1 MAEKL
6 PILVYHRVH
15 NDDDVT
21 EPNDGGRTDLSLFKR
36 QMRYLK
42 DEGFQ
47 TVTYKEIES
56 WLYNGD
62 ELPER
67 AVAIDFDDN
76 RLNVLENALPVLEE
90 LGFVATV
97 FVITDLAS
105 GENMSGMVGH
115 PALNW
120 EHLKELRDKGWC
132 ISPHTVKHLYLA
144 GPEHLPRDEAE
155 LMSELVDSRREVE
168 ERLGIDAPNFAYPC
182 GSWNYE
188 VEARVKEVY
197 RTARHWHL
205 VDKAPWPLNTR
216 ETNPYRLAAI
226 NMCNAMSLETFKDL
240 INSTKL

>member
-6 PILVYHRVH
+6 PILVYHRMH
-15 NDDDVT
+15 FDDDVT
-21 EPNDGGRTDLSLFKR
+21 EPNDDGRTDLSLFKR

-47 TVTYKEIES
+47 TVTYREIEY
-56 WLYNGD
+56 WLYND
-62 ELPER
+62 DALPER
-67 AVAIDFDDN
+67 AVAIDFDDK
-76 RLNVLENALPVLEE
+76 RLNVLENVLPVLDE
-90 LGFVATV
+90 LGFIATV

-105 GENMSGMVGH
+105 GNNPSGMAGH
-115 PALNW
+115 PALDW
-120 EHLKELRDKGWC
+120 KHLEELRDKGWC

-182 GSWNYE
+182 GSWDNE
-188 VEARVKEVY
+188 VETRVKEVY

-205 VDKAPWPLNTR
+205 VDKGPWPLNTR

-240 INSTKL
+240 IDSAK